1 MYIDSYNAHVT
12 GFACEARYIFMKNE
26 MIETKNQ
33 VTPDKELSVFEGK
46 KSDEKRMQKIADKA
60 KTEKLK
66 KQRTQAK
73 IEDELV
79 KFNIVE
85 QVFNELIEAYDF
97 ISIQEKLYVYVKKS
111 GYWKLITDS
120 ESQREI
126 RKRVERKWRG
136 RINKNNLQEIYEW
149 LILDAKQLDPSV
161 FREGRHYLNFC
172 DVAYNWN
179 KNEVTKDRKKLYFRY
194 SLQVPFDLKGGNG
207 KFKDFVNDIFGADTK
222 SIEQFQKFIGLAL
235 SDMRTFKYAFILYG
249 PSNSGKSVLMNVLR
263 FLVGAEATASVSFS
277 QMSSEFHTAQLNGR
291 RLNLSAE
298 VSGVTLSRLDVFRA
312 LCGNDEVLV
321 SNKMKDPFSFVNRC
335 LLIFACN
342 CLPKISDPMEAQ
354 SVVERLIIFPFK
366 NAKPREEWDTKL
378 TEKLYEDYP
387 NIIKFAIEGLRL
399 FEESNHTIEES
410 PAMRQCK
417 MQYAAQYDSFSM
429 FAQKYIVSSQE
440 ERVSSASIKRAYHQY
455 CLLNDCVELNDNV
468 WGQIIKRN
476 FVCVSTTLSDR
487 EHRVRG
493 YKGVTLS
500 PKAEELFKKEAPES
514 TELKIYGTNM

>member
-1 MYIDSYNAHVT
+1 MNKDFIN
-12 GFACEARYIFMKNE
+12 K
-26 MIETKNQ
+26 KQ
-33 VTPDKELSVFEGK
+33 VDTDNVELSVFEGK
-46 KSDEKRMQKIADKA
+46 KCDEKKIKKITERTENEKRKELYEKARM
-60 KTEKLK
+60 E
-66 KQRTQAK
+66 
-73 IEDELV
+73 EELI

-85 QVFNELIEAYDF
+85 QVFKELIESYDF
-97 ISIQEKLYVYVKKS
+97 ISVQEKLYVYVKKL

-126 RKRVERKWRG
+126 RKRVDRKWRG
-136 RINKNNLQEIYEW
+136 RVNKNNLQEIYEW
-149 LILDAKQLDPSV
+149 LILDAKQLEPSV

-179 KNEVTKDRKKLYFRY
+179 KNETTKDRKKLYFRY
-194 SLQVPFDLKGGNG
+194 ALQVPFELKGGNG
-207 KFKDFVNDIFGADTK
+207 KFKDFINDIFGEDTK

-298 VSGVTLSRLDVFRA
+298 VSGVTLSRIDVFRA

-342 CLPKISDPMEAQ
+342 CLPRISDPMEAQ

-366 NAKPREEWDTKL
+366 NVKPREEWDAKL
-378 TEKLYEDYP
+378 TKNLCDDYP
-387 NIIKFAIEGLRL
+387 SIIKFAIEGLRL
-399 FEESNHTIEES
+399 LEKSNHTIQES
-410 PAMRQCK
+410 PAMLQCK
-417 MQYAAQYDSFSM
+417 IQYSSQYDSFSM
-429 FAQKYIVSSQE
+429 FAQKYIVPSRG
-440 ERVSSASIKRAYHQY
+440 ERISSASIKGAYHQY
-455 CLLNDCVELNDNV
+455 CLINDCVELNDNV

-476 FVCVSTTLSDR
+476 FDCISTTVSDN
-487 EHRVRG
+487 EHRIRG
-493 YKGVTLS
+493 YKGVALS
-500 PKAEELFKKEAPES
+500 SNVGELFETPPPES
-514 TELKIYGTNM
+514 TASQILGANEQNGGWMK